1 VSGRARSRSRLLAL
15 VRSYAAQYLAL
26 AAVAVL
32 APLVLGALQHPLA
45 GLASRLLSRAVVAPL
60 AVSLPLA
67 AAGDAVAGLG
77 SWAAYAAGSAL
88 KVLAFPALFAY
99 LSVPAAVELLGL
111 PGWLSLPLWLFVVA
125 NRLGALGRR
134 LQPWAVG
141 RLAGGMTEPV
151 ALAALYYLS
160 LPALS
165 ALQLPQQLAGAWLA
179 AAAVYALL
187 APAALLSGSRSQ
199 QLAALGVNLGLWRGK
214 LAALLAFLYLLD
226 ALALDARLA
235 PYAQQLRW
243 AALAVAGAAAAW
255 VAVSTYRVLR
265 FDPAWYSQQVFE
277 KLKPQVRPVGA
288 AAGMA
293 KAVEEFVREGRKE
306 ELLVRLAHYAGQ
318 LGFGA
323 DEVVIALAR
332 LIEYERRE
340 PPLWNPEAAK
350 KAIEEGQAERVGIV
364 REALARLARLKPAEG
379 WEGRGGRG
387 GPRRG

>member
-1 VSGRARSRSRLLAL
+1 MSGQARSRSRLLA
-15 VRSYAAQYLAL
+15 VARSYAAYYLVL
-26 AAVAVL
+26 AAIAVL

-45 GLASRLLSRAVVAPL
+45 GLASRFLAQTVVTPL
-60 AVSLPLA
+60 AASLPLA

-77 SWAAYAAGSAL
+77 SWAAYAAGTTL

-99 LSVPAAVELLGL
+99 LSVPAAVGLLGL
-111 PGWLSLPLWLFVVA
+111 PGWLSLPLWLLVAA

-141 RLAGGMTEPV
+141 RLVGGMSEPV
-151 ALAALYYLS
+151 ALAAFYYLS

-165 ALQLPQQLAGAWLA
+165 ALQLPQQLAAVWLV

-214 LAALLAFLYLLD
+214 LAALLALLYLLD
-226 ALALDARLA
+226 ALALDPRLA

-243 AALAVAGAAAAW
+243 VALAVAAAATAW
-255 VAVSTYRVLR
+255 VALSTYRVLK

-306 ELLVRLAHYAGQ
+306 ELLVRLAHYTGQ
-318 LGFGA
+318 LGFSA
-323 DEVVIALAR
+323 DEVVRALAR
-332 LIEYERRE
+332 LIEYKRRE
-340 PPLWNPEAAK
+340 LPFWNPETAK
-350 KAIEEGQAERVGIV
+350 REIEEGQAERAELV
-364 REALARLARLKPAEG
+364 REAFAQLAKFKPAEG
-379 WEGRGGRG
+379 WEGRGGS
-387 GPRRG
+387 RRG

>member
-1 VSGRARSRSRLLAL
+1 LA
-15 VRSYAAQYLAL
+15 VARSYAAYYLVL
-26 AAVAVL
+26 AAIAVL

-45 GLASRLLSRAVVAPL
+45 GLASRFLAQTVVTPL
-60 AVSLPLA
+60 AASLPLA

-77 SWAAYAAGSAL
+77 SWAAYAAGTAL

-99 LSVPAAVELLGL
+99 LSVPAAVGLLGL
-111 PGWLSLPLWLFVVA
+111 PGWLSLPLWLLVAA

-141 RLAGGMTEPV
+141 RLVGGMSEPV
-151 ALAALYYLS
+151 ALAAFYYLS

-165 ALQLPQQLAGAWLA
+165 ALQLPQQLAAVWLV

-214 LAALLAFLYLLD
+214 LAALLALLYLLD
-226 ALALDARLA
+226 ALALDPRLA

-243 AALAVAGAAAAW
+243 VALAVAAAATAW
-255 VAVSTYRVLR
+255 VALSTYRVLK

-306 ELLVRLAHYAGQ
+306 ELLVRLAHYTGQ
-318 LGFGA
+318 LGFSA
-323 DEVVIALAR
+323 DEVVRALAR
-332 LIEYERRE
+332 LIEYKRRE
-340 PPLWNPEAAK
+340 LPFWNPETAK
-350 KAIEEGQAERVGIV
+350 REIEEGQAERAELV
-364 REALARLARLKPAEG
+364 REAFAQLAKFKPAEG
-379 WEGRGGRG
+379 WEGRGGS
-387 GPRRG
+387 RRG